1 VVPAARVPDLI
12 SILMRAMFPASTR
25 RGAVLLGVCVSFTMI
40 AACGEKRPKGEGP
53 YADLV
58 AEFVPKIEKE
68 TGLLFKTPPRVESR
82 TRDEVGAFVR
92 QQLESERART
102 QLVGQESAYK
112 LLGMMPDTMNLLAL
126 LQKLLEEQ
134 IVGYY
139 DPATKVLYVVDGAPS
154 VLLRQTVSHELV
166 HALQDQ
172 YVKIDSVQAQV
183 DNADRQAAAQAVL
196 EGQAV
201 FLQLSRDP
209 NAGTM
214 LKMPGGW
221 DRIRD
226 AMKDAQTGMPVFSA
240 APRAVREG
248 LLFPYIGGADFV
260 RRFIE
265 KRPEKELL
273 MDLPISTKQI
283 LNDAAYFTE
292 DKATRDVPVTVTLP
306 PPRTG
311 TVVYS
316 NSFGEFETR
325 LLLVQH
331 LKDEA
336 LARRGAGGGD
346 GDKFAVI
353 RTPDGDALVW
363 ASAWDSAVDA
373 ADFLDLMGDSARRRY
388 EMARVDFPAGAT
400 SRQYDV
406 PAKGTRTA
414 RTVTLKLEQ
423 VSGLPVVIYMDTPAR
438 IGATLIDLA
447 GITVVR

>member
-1 VVPAARVPDLI
+1 
-12 SILMRAMFPASTR
+12 MRALLSASTR
-25 RGAVLLGVCVSFTMI
+25 RRTVRVACLLGACVPLTTI
-40 AACGEKRPKGEGP
+40 AGCGEKKAKGEGP
-53 YADLV
+53 YAELV

-68 TGLLFKTPPRVESR
+68 TGLPFKTPPKIESR
-82 TRDEVGAFVR
+82 TRDEVGKFVR

-102 QLVGQESAYK
+102 QLAGQESAYK
-112 LLGMMPDTMNLLAL
+112 LLGMVPDTMNLLAL

-139 DPATKVLYVVDGAPS
+139 DPATKVLYVVDGAAPA
-154 VLLRQTVSHELV
+154 LLRQTVSHELV

-196 EGQAV
+196 EGEAV
-201 FLQLSRDP
+201 FLQLRMDP
-209 NAGTM
+209 NAGPM

-248 LLFPYIGGADFV
+248 LLFPYLGGADFV

-273 MDLPISTKQI
+273 LDLPISTKQI
-283 LNDAAYFTE
+283 LNDAAYFT
-292 DKATRDVPVTVTLP
+292 DSKATRDLPVTVTLP
-306 PPRTG
+306 APRTG

-325 LLLVQH
+325 LMLVQH

-346 GDKFAVI
+346 GDKFAVV
-353 RTPDGDALVW
+353 RTADGDALVW
-363 ASAWDSAVDA
+363 ATAWDSAVDA
-373 ADFLDLMGDSARRRY
+373 ADFLDLMGDAARRRY
-388 EMARVDFPAGAT
+388 ELARIAFPGGAT

-406 PAKGTRTA
+406 PAKGTRGA

-423 VSGLPVVIYMDTPAR
+423 VSGQPVVIYMDTPAR
-438 IGATLIDLA
+438 IGTTLIDMA
-447 GITVVR
+447 GVTVAR

>member
-1 VVPAARVPDLI
+1 ML
-12 SILMRAMFPASTR
+12 
-25 RGAVLLGVCVSFTMI
+25 GACVSLTSL
-40 AACGEKRPKGEGP
+40 AGCGEQKAKGEGP
-53 YADLV
+53 YAELV

-68 TGLLFKTPPRVESR
+68 TGLPFKTPPKIESR
-82 TRDEVGAFVR
+82 TRDEVGKFVR
-92 QQLESERART
+92 QQLESARART
-102 QLVGQESAYK
+102 QLAGQESAYK
-112 LLGMMPDTMNLLAL
+112 LLGMVPDTMNLLAL

-139 DPATKVLYVVDGAPS
+139 DPATKVLYVVDGAAPA
-154 VLLRQTVSHELV
+154 LLRQTVSHELV

-196 EGQAV
+196 EGEAV
-201 FLQLSRDP
+201 FLQLRMDP
-209 NAGTM
+209 NAGPM

-248 LLFPYIGGADFV
+248 LLFPYLGGADFV

-265 KRPEKELL
+265 KRPERELL
-273 MDLPISTKQI
+273 LDLPISTKQI

-292 DKATRDVPVTVTLP
+292 SKATRDLPVTVTLP
-306 PPRTG
+306 APRAG
-311 TVVYS
+311 TVLYS

-325 LLLVQH
+325 LILVQH

-346 GDKFAVI
+346 GDKFAVV
-353 RTPDGDALVW
+353 RTADGDALVW
-363 ASAWDSAVDA
+363 ATAWDSAVDA
-373 ADFLDLMGDSARRRY
+373 ADFLDLMGDAARRRY
-388 EMARVDFPAGAT
+388 ELARIAFPGGAST
-400 SRQYDV
+400 RQYDV
-406 PAKGTRTA
+406 PAKGTRPA

-423 VSGLPVVIYMDTPAR
+423 VNGQPVVIYMDTPAT
-438 IGATLIDLA
+438 IGGTLIDLA
-447 GITVVR
+447 GITVAR

>member
-1 VVPAARVPDLI
+1 
-12 SILMRAMFPASTR
+12 MRAMRSASTR
-25 RGAVLLGVCVSFTMI
+25 RHVWLLGACVSLTTL
-40 AACGEKRPKGEGP
+40 AACGEKKPRGEGP
-53 YADLV
+53 YAELV
-58 AEFVPKIEKE
+58 AEFVPKIEQE
-68 TGLLFKTPPRVESR
+68 TGLPFKTPPKIESR
-82 TRDEVGAFVR
+82 TRDEVGKFVR
-92 QQLESERART
+92 QQLESERARK
-102 QLVGQESAYK
+102 QLAGQEAAYK
-112 LLGMMPDTMNLLAL
+112 LLGSIPDTMNLLAL

-139 DPATKVLYVVDGAPS
+139 DPATKVLYVVDGAAPA
-154 VLLRQTVSHELV
+154 LLRQTVSHELV

-183 DNADRQAAAQAVL
+183 DDADRQSAAQSVL

-201 FLQLSRDP
+201 FLQLRMDP
-209 NAGTM
+209 NAGPM

-240 APRAVREG
+240 APRSVREG
-248 LLFPYIGGADFV
+248 LLFPYLGGADFV

-273 MDLPISTKQI
+273 QDLPISTKQI

-292 DKATRDVPVTVTLP
+292 SKATRDVPVTVTLP
-306 PPRTG
+306 APRTG

-353 RTPDGDALVW
+353 RTPEGDALVW
-363 ASAWDSAVDA
+363 ATAWDSAVDA
-373 ADFLDLMGDSARRRY
+373 ADFLDLMGDAARRRY
-388 EMARVDFPAGAT
+388 ELARIAFPGGAT

-406 PAKGTRTA
+406 PAKGTRPA
-414 RTVTLKLEQ
+414 RTVSLKLEQ
-423 VSGLPVVIYMDTPAR
+423 VNGQPVVIYMDTPAK
-438 IGATLIDLA
+438 IGTTLIDLA
-447 GITVVR
+447 GITVAR

>member
-1 VVPAARVPDLI
+1 
-12 SILMRAMFPASTR
+12 MRAILSASTR
-25 RGAVLLGVCVSFTMI
+25 RRVCLLGACVSLTTLV
-40 AACGEKRPKGEGP
+40 ACGDKKPKGEGP
-53 YADLV
+53 YAELV
-58 AEFVPKIEKE
+58 AEFVPKIEQE
-68 TGLLFKTPPRVESR
+68 TGLPFKTPPKIESR
-82 TRDEVGAFVR
+82 TRDEVGKFVR
-92 QQLESERART
+92 QQLESERARK
-102 QLVGQESAYK
+102 QLAGQESAYK
-112 LLGMMPDTMNLLAL
+112 LLGSIPDTMNLLAL

-139 DPATKVLYVVDGAPS
+139 DPATKVLYVVDGAAPA
-154 VLLRQTVSHELV
+154 LLRQTVSHELV

-183 DNADRQAAAQAVL
+183 DNADRQSAAQSVL

-201 FLQLSRDP
+201 FLQLRMDP
-209 NAGTM
+209 NAGPM

-240 APRAVREG
+240 APRSVREG
-248 LLFPYIGGADFV
+248 LLFPYLGGADFV

-283 LNDAAYFTE
+283 LNDAAYFT
-292 DKATRDVPVTVTLP
+292 DSKATRDVPVTVTLP
-306 PPRTG
+306 APRTG

-336 LARRGAGGGD
+336 LARRGASGGD
-346 GDKFAVI
+346 GDKFAVV
-353 RTPDGDALVW
+353 RTPDGDAMVW
-363 ASAWDSAVDA
+363 ATAWDSAVDA
-373 ADFLDLMGDSARRRY
+373 ADFLDLMGDAARRRY
-388 EMARVDFPAGAT
+388 ELPRVEFAAGAT
-400 SRQYDV
+400 TRQYDV
-406 PAKGTRTA
+406 PAKGTRAA
-414 RTVTLKLEQ
+414 RTVTLRLEQ
-423 VSGLPVVIYMDTPAR
+423 VNGQPVVIYMDTPAKV
-438 IGATLIDLA
+438 GATLIDVT
-447 GITVVR
+447 GITVAR

>member
-1 VVPAARVPDLI
+1 
-12 SILMRAMFPASTR
+12 MRAIRSASTR
-25 RGAVLLGVCVSFTMI
+25 RRACFLGACVSLTTLV
-40 AACGEKRPKGEGP
+40 ACGDKKPKGEGP
-53 YADLV
+53 YAELV
-58 AEFVPKIEKE
+58 AEFVPKIEQE
-68 TGLLFKTPPRVESR
+68 TGLPFKTPPKVESR
-82 TRDEVGAFVR
+82 TRDEVGKFVR
-92 QQLESERART
+92 QQLESERARK
-102 QLVGQESAYK
+102 QLAGQESAYK
-112 LLGMMPDTMNLLAL
+112 LLGLVPDTMNLLAL

-139 DPATKVLYVVDGAPS
+139 DPATKVLYVVDGAAPA
-154 VLLRQTVSHELV
+154 LLRQTVSHELV

-183 DNADRQAAAQAVL
+183 DNADRQSAAQSVL

-201 FLQLSRDP
+201 FLQLRMDP
-209 NAGTM
+209 NAGPM

-240 APRAVREG
+240 APRVVREG
-248 LLFPYIGGADFV
+248 LLFPYLGGADFV
-260 RRFIE
+260 RRFIGQ
-265 KRPEKELL
+265 RPEKELL
-273 MDLPISTKQI
+273 LDLPISTKQI
-283 LNDAAYFTE
+283 LNDAAYFT
-292 DKATRDVPVTVTLP
+292 DSKATRDMPVTVTLP
-306 PPRTG
+306 APRTG
-311 TVVYS
+311 TVVFT

-353 RTPDGDALVW
+353 RTSDGDALVW
-363 ASAWDSAVDA
+363 ATTWDSAVDA
-373 ADFLDLMGDSARRRY
+373 ADFLDLMGDAARRRY
-388 EMARVDFPAGAT
+388 EMARVEFPAGAT

-406 PAKGTRTA
+406 PAKGTRSA

-423 VSGLPVVIYMDTPAR
+423 VSGQPVVIYMDTPAKT
-438 IGATLIDLA
+438 GASLIDMA

>member
-1 VVPAARVPDLI
+1 
-12 SILMRAMFPASTR
+12 MRAILSASIR
-25 RGAVLLGVCVSFTMI
+25 RRACLLGASVSLT
-40 AACGEKRPKGEGP
+40 ALVACGDKTPKGEGP
-53 YADLV
+53 YAELV
-58 AEFVPKIEKE
+58 AEFVPKIEQE
-68 TGLLFKTPPRVESR
+68 TGLPFKTPPKIESR
-82 TRDEVGAFVR
+82 TRDEVAKFVR

-102 QLVGQESAYK
+102 QLAGQESAYK
-112 LLGMMPDTMNLLAL
+112 LLGMVPDTMNLLAL

-139 DPATKVLYVVDGAPS
+139 DPATKVLYVVDGAAP
-154 VLLRQTVSHELV
+154 VMLRQTVSHELV

-183 DNADRQAAAQAVL
+183 DNADRQSAAQSVL

-201 FLQLSRDP
+201 FLQLRMDP
-209 NAGTM
+209 NAGPM

-248 LLFPYIGGADFV
+248 LLFPYLGGADFV

-273 MDLPISTKQI
+273 LDLPISTKQI
-283 LNDAAYFTE
+283 LNDAAYFT
-292 DKATRDVPVTVTLP
+292 DSTATRDLPVTVTLP
-306 PPRTG
+306 APRTG
-311 TVVYS
+311 TVLYS

-346 GDKFAVI
+346 GDKYAVI
-353 RTPDGDALVW
+353 RTSDGDALVW
-363 ASAWDSAVDA
+363 ATAWDSAVDA
-373 ADFLDLMGDSARRRY
+373 ADFLDLVGDAARRRY
-388 EMARVDFPAGAT
+388 EMARVEFPAGAT

-406 PAKGTRTA
+406 PAKGTRPA
-414 RTVTLKLEQ
+414 RTVRLTLQQ
-423 VSGLPVVIYMDTPAR
+423 VSGQPVVMYMDTPAK
-438 IGATLIDLA
+438 IGATLIDPA

>member
-1 VVPAARVPDLI
+1 
-12 SILMRAMFPASTR
+12 MRAIRSASTR
-25 RGAVLLGVCVSFTMI
+25 RRACLFGACVSLTVLV
-40 AACGEKRPKGEGP
+40 ACGGETPAGDGP
-53 YADLV
+53 YAELV

-68 TGLLFKTPPRVESR
+68 TGVLFKSPPTIESR
-82 TRDEVGAFVR
+82 TRDEVAKFVR

-102 QLVGQESAYK
+102 QLAGQESAYK
-112 LLGMMPDTMNLLAL
+112 LLGMVPDTMNLLAL

-139 DPATKVLYVVDGAPS
+139 DPATKVLYVVDGAAPA
-154 VLLRQTVSHELV
+154 LLRQTVSHELV

-183 DNADRQAAAQAVL
+183 DNADRQSAAQAVL

-201 FLQLSRDP
+201 FLQLRMDP
-209 NAGTM
+209 NASPM

-240 APRAVREG
+240 APRVVREG
-248 LLFPYIGGADFV
+248 LLFPYLGGADFV

-273 MDLPISTKQI
+273 LDLPISTKQI
-283 LNDAAYFTE
+283 LNDAAYFT
-292 DKATRDVPVTVTLP
+292 DSKATRDVPVTVTLP
-306 PPRTG
+306 APRTG

-336 LARRGAGGGD
+336 LARRGASGGD
-346 GDKFAVI
+346 GDKFAVV
-353 RTPDGDALVW
+353 RTASGDAIVW
-363 ASAWDSAVDA
+363 ATAWDSAVDA
-373 ADFLDLMGDSARRRY
+373 ADFLDLMGDAARRRY
-388 EMARVDFPAGAT
+388 ELARIEFPGGAT
-400 SRQYDV
+400 TRQYDV
-406 PAKGTRTA
+406 PAKGTRPA
-414 RTVTLKLEQ
+414 RTVTLKVEQ
-423 VSGLPVVIYMDTPAR
+423 VSGQPVVIYMDTPAK
-438 IGATLIDLA
+438 IGTALIDLA
-447 GITVVR
+447 GITVDR

>member
-1 VVPAARVPDLI
+1 
-12 SILMRAMFPASTR
+12 MRAILPASTR
-25 RGAVLLGVCVSFTMI
+25 RRACLLGACVSLTTLV
-40 AACGEKRPKGEGP
+40 ACGDTKPKGEGP
-53 YADLV
+53 YAELV
-58 AEFVPKIEKE
+58 AEFVPKIEEE
-68 TGLLFKTPPRVESR
+68 TGLPFKTPPKIESR
-82 TRDEVGAFVR
+82 TRDEVGKFVR
-92 QQLESERART
+92 QQLESARART
-102 QLVGQESAYK
+102 QLAGQESAYK
-112 LLGMMPDTMNLLAL
+112 LLGSIPDSMNLLAL

-139 DPATKVLYVVDGAPS
+139 DPATKVLYVVDGAAPA
-154 VLLRQTVSHELV
+154 LLRQTVSHELV

-183 DNADRQAAAQAVL
+183 DNADRQSAAQSVL

-201 FLQLSRDP
+201 FLQLRMDP
-209 NAGTM
+209 NAGPM

-240 APRAVREG
+240 APRVVREG
-248 LLFPYIGGADFV
+248 LLFPYLGGADFV

-273 MDLPISTKQI
+273 LDLPISTKQI
-283 LNDAAYFTE
+283 LNDAAYFT
-292 DKATRDVPVTVTLP
+292 DGKATRDVPVTVTLP
-306 PPRTG
+306 APRTG

-336 LARRGAGGGD
+336 LARRGASGGD

-353 RTPDGDALVW
+353 RTAAGDALVW
-363 ASAWDSAVDA
+363 ATAWDSAVDA
-373 ADFLDLMGDSARRRY
+373 ADFLDLMGDAARRRY
-388 EMARVDFPAGAT
+388 ELARIAFPAGAT
-400 SRQYDV
+400 TRQYDV
-406 PAKGTRTA
+406 SAKGARPA

-423 VSGLPVVIYMDTPAR
+423 VSGQPVVIYMDTPAT

-447 GITVVR
+447 GITVAR

>member
-1 VVPAARVPDLI
+1 
-12 SILMRAMFPASTR
+12 MRALLSASTR
-25 RGAVLLGVCVSFTMI
+25 RRTVRVACLLGAGVTLTTI
-40 AACGEKRPKGEGP
+40 AGCGEKKAKGEGP
-53 YADLV
+53 YAELV

-68 TGLLFKTPPRVESR
+68 TGLPFKTPPKIESR
-82 TRDEVGAFVR
+82 TRDEVGKFVR
-92 QQLESERART
+92 QQLESERARA
-102 QLVGQESAYK
+102 QLAGQESAYK
-112 LLGMMPDTMNLLAL
+112 LLGMVPDTMNLLAL

-139 DPATKVLYVVDGAPS
+139 DPATKVLYVVDGAAPA
-154 VLLRQTVSHELV
+154 LLRQTVSHELV

-196 EGQAV
+196 EGEAV
-201 FLQLSRDP
+201 FLQLRMDP
-209 NAGTM
+209 NAGPM

-248 LLFPYIGGADFV
+248 LLFPYLGGADFV

-273 MDLPISTKQI
+273 LDLPISTKQI
-283 LNDAAYFTE
+283 LNDAAYFT
-292 DKATRDVPVTVTLP
+292 DSKATRDLPVAVTLP
-306 PPRTG
+306 APRTG

-325 LLLVQH
+325 LMLVQH

-353 RTPDGDALVW
+353 RTADGDALVW
-363 ASAWDSAVDA
+363 ATAWDSAVDA
-373 ADFLDLMGDSARRRY
+373 ADFLDLMGDAARRRY
-388 EMARVDFPAGAT
+388 ELARIAFPAGAT

-406 PAKGTRTA
+406 PAKGTRPA
-414 RTVTLKLEQ
+414 RTVSLKLEQ
-423 VSGLPVVIYMDTPAR
+423 VNGQPVVIYMDTPAK
-438 IGATLIDLA
+438 IGTTLIDLA
-447 GITVVR
+447 GITVAR

>member
-1 VVPAARVPDLI
+1 
-12 SILMRAMFPASTR
+12 MRATFPSSTR
-25 RGAVLLGVCVSFTMI
+25 RRNVRVACLLGACVSL
-40 AACGEKRPKGEGP
+40 AACGEKQAKGEGP
-53 YADLV
+53 YAELV

-68 TGLLFKTPPRVESR
+68 TGLPFKTPPKIESR
-82 TRDEVGAFVR
+82 TRDEVGKFVR
-92 QQLESERART
+92 QQLESERARK
-102 QLVGQESAYK
+102 QLTGQESAYK
-112 LLGMMPDTMNLLAL
+112 LLGMLPDTMNLLGL

-139 DPATKVLYVVDGAPS
+139 DPATKVLYVVAGAAPA
-154 VLLRQTVSHELV
+154 LLRQTVSHELV

-196 EGQAV
+196 EGEAV
-201 FLQLSRDP
+201 FLQLRMDP
-209 NAGTM
+209 NAGPM

-273 MDLPISTKQI
+273 LDLPISTKQI
-283 LNDAAYFTE
+283 LNDAAYFT
-292 DKATRDVPVTVTLP
+292 DSKATRDLPVAVTLP
-306 PPRTG
+306 APRTG
-311 TVVYS
+311 TVLYS

-325 LLLVQH
+325 LMLVQH

-346 GDKFAVI
+346 GDKFAVV
-353 RTPDGDALVW
+353 RTADGDALIW
-363 ASAWDSAVDA
+363 ATAWDSAVDA
-373 ADFLDLMGDSARRRY
+373 ADFLDLMGDAARRRY
-388 EMARVDFPAGAT
+388 ELARIAFPGGAT
-400 SRQYDV
+400 TRQYDV
-406 PAKGTRTA
+406 PAKGPRPA
-414 RTVTLKLEQ
+414 RTVTLRLEQ
-423 VSGLPVVIYMDTPAR
+423 VNGQPVVIYMDTPAK
-438 IGATLIDLA
+438 IGTALIDLA
-447 GITVVR
+447 GITVAR

>member
-1 VVPAARVPDLI
+1 M
-12 SILMRAMFPASTR
+12 LMRAILSASTR
-25 RGAVLLGVCVSFTMI
+25 RRACRLGACVLLTAVV
-40 AACGEKRPKGEGP
+40 ACGDTTPAGEGP
-53 YADLV
+53 YAELV

-68 TGLLFKTPPRVESR
+68 TGLPFKTPPQIASR
-82 TRDEVGAFVR
+82 TRDEVGKFVR

-102 QLVGQESAYK
+102 QLAGQESAYK
-112 LLGMMPDTMNLLAL
+112 LLGMVPDTMNVLAL

-139 DPATKVLYVVDGAPS
+139 DPATKVLYVVDGAAPA
-154 VLLRQTVSHELV
+154 LLRQTVSHELV

-183 DNADRQAAAQAVL
+183 DNADRQSAAQAVL

-201 FLQLSRDP
+201 FLQLRMDP
-209 NAGTM
+209 NAGLM

-240 APRAVREG
+240 APRVVREG
-248 LLFPYIGGADFV
+248 LLFPYLGGADFV

-273 MDLPISTKQI
+273 LDLPISTKQI
-283 LNDAAYFTE
+283 LNDAAYFT
-292 DKATRDVPVTVTLP
+292 DSTATRDMPVTVTLP
-306 PPRTG
+306 APRTG

-336 LARRGAGGGD
+336 LARRGASGGD

-353 RTPDGDALVW
+353 RTADGEALVW
-363 ASAWDSAVDA
+363 ATAWDSVVDA
-373 ADFLDLMGDSARRRY
+373 ADFLDLMGDAARRRY
-388 EMARVDFPAGAT
+388 EMARVEFPPGAT
-400 SRQYDV
+400 SRRYDV
-406 PAKGTRTA
+406 PAKGTRPA

-423 VSGLPVVIYMDTPAR
+423 LSGQPVVIYMDTPAK
-438 IGATLIDLA
+438 IGATLTNVA

>member
-1 VVPAARVPDLI
+1 
-12 SILMRAMFPASTR
+12 MRAMRSASTR
-25 RGAVLLGVCVSFTMI
+25 RHVWLLGACVSLTTL
-40 AACGEKRPKGEGP
+40 AACGEKKPKGEGP

-58 AEFVPKIEKE
+58 AEFVPKIEQE
-68 TGLLFKTPPRVESR
+68 TGLPFKTPPKIESR
-82 TRDEVGAFVR
+82 TRDEVGKFVR
-92 QQLESERART
+92 QQLESERARK
-102 QLVGQESAYK
+102 QLAGQEAAYK
-112 LLGMMPDTMNLLAL
+112 LLGSIPDTMNLLAL

-139 DPATKVLYVVDGAPS
+139 DPATKVLYVVDGAAPA
-154 VLLRQTVSHELV
+154 LLRQTVSHELV

-183 DNADRQAAAQAVL
+183 DDADRQSAAQSVL

-201 FLQLSRDP
+201 FLQLRMDP
-209 NAGTM
+209 NAGPM

-240 APRAVREG
+240 APRSVREG
-248 LLFPYIGGADFV
+248 LLFPYLGGADFV

-273 MDLPISTKQI
+273 QDLPISTKQI

-292 DKATRDVPVTVTLP
+292 SKATRDVPVTVTLP
-306 PPRTG
+306 APRTG

-353 RTPDGDALVW
+353 RTPEGDALVW
-363 ASAWDSAVDA
+363 ATAWDSAVDA
-373 ADFLDLMGDSARRRY
+373 ADFLDLMGDAARRRY
-388 EMARVDFPAGAT
+388 ELARIAFPGGAT

-406 PAKGTRTA
+406 PAKGTRPA
-414 RTVTLKLEQ
+414 RTVSLKLEQ
-423 VSGLPVVIYMDTPAR
+423 VNGQPVVIYMDTPAK
-438 IGATLIDLA
+438 IGTTLIDLA
-447 GITVVR
+447 GITVAR

>member
-1 VVPAARVPDLI
+1 
-12 SILMRAMFPASTR
+12 MRAMFSASPRSRLVR
-25 RGAVLLGVCVSFTMI
+25 RALMMGAGASLTTL
-40 AACGEKRPKGEGP
+40 AACGEARPKGEGP

-58 AEFVPKIEKE
+58 AEFVPRIEKE
-68 TGLLFKTPPRVESR
+68 TGLTFKTPPRVESR
-82 TRDEVGAFVR
+82 SREEVATFVR

-102 QLVGQESAYK
+102 QLAGQESAYK
-112 LLGMMPDTMNLLAL
+112 LLGMVPDTMKLLTL
-126 LQKLLEEQ
+126 LQTLLEEQ

-139 DPATKVLYVVDGAPS
+139 DPKTKVLYVVDGAAP
-154 VLLRQTVSHELV
+154 VMLRQTVSHELV

-172 YVKIDSVQAQV
+172 YVSIDSVQAQV
-183 DNADRQAAAQAVL
+183 ENADRQVAAQAVL

-201 FLQLSRDP
+201 LLQLRMDP
-209 NAGTM
+209 NAGPM

-226 AMKDAQTGMPVFSA
+226 VMKDAQTGMPVFSS

-248 LLFPYIGGADFV
+248 LLFPYLGGADFV
-260 RRFIE
+260 RRFISQ
-265 KRPEKELL
+265 RAEKELL
-273 MDLPISTKQI
+273 RDLPISTKQI
-283 LNDAAYFTE
+283 LNDAAYFTAAPE
-292 DKATRDVPVTVTLP
+292 TRDVPVAVGLP
-306 PPRTG
+306 APRIG
-311 TVVYS
+311 TVLYS

-373 ADFLDLMGDSARRRY
+373 ADFLDLMGDASRRRY

-400 SRQYDV
+400 RRRYDV
-406 PAKGTRTA
+406 PAKGARAA
-414 RTVTLKLEQ
+414 RTVTLSLEQ
-423 VSGLPVVIYMDTPAR
+423 VSGQPVVVYMDTPAR
-438 IGATLIDLA
+438 LSATIINVA
-447 GITVVR
+447 GITVTR